1 MPARPLPVLAVS
13 LLLGSLT
20 GAASIYL
27 PVLSILGATLLLG
40 FLFILTASGRCKPAF
55 TCLIYLLFLC
65 GLVSAALTQARTT
78 SPAIPYSTGT
88 GKFDLIGE
96 IAEPVRYGPSRAAAI
111 VSLRR
116 LLTTDHTV
124 PVDGRIRLT
133 MRGNVPSLVVGDVI
147 RFQSRLRP
155 PHSQSNPGGFDYE
168 TYLLH
173 HRIQA
178 GGSINLGS
186 DGKGIQLLTHVT
198 YPVLDRADG
207 WRGRIRE
214 AALRTLDSP
223 AASVYLALI
232 TGETGYLSQDVRDD
246 FMSSGTTHILSISG
260 SNLGLIGVVVFLIA
274 RRAILMLPYSLVL
287 YLTLRITPTKAA
299 AALTMPVV
307 GFYAILGGAEVA
319 TVRSLLMLGLLLG
332 AVLLGRTHHLGT
344 GLAFAAL
351 IIIAWDP
358 LAPMDLSF
366 QLSFLSVLA
375 IVVLA
380 SRERGP
386 LPIAPEG
393 ISQEDVQAGS
403 AGRLLSNMRSVLQ
416 FLGKS
421 GGELVLLGVAVTMVT
436 VPLVAMHFHQIAWVG
451 LIANLLIV
459 PFVGFLVVPLGL
471 LGCVATLLSGS
482 HSLLCATPIQAG
494 LDTLLWMV
502 HVFAALPG
510 ARWMVAS
517 PSVWQVGV
525 FYLCVA
531 GLFWSSSQRVRY
543 VSVVVAA
550 VLLGLWV
557 WSPRDLPEKESVR
570 LTFLDVGQGDAAVI
584 ETSEGPVMLV
594 DGGGAFDST
603 DQGRAVIAPF
613 LWNRGIRRLD
623 VVVATH
629 PQLDH
634 IGGLT
639 YVARE
644 FTIGEL
650 WTNGIDRDL
659 PFVHRLDQTTKER
672 RIPVRAVTSVDL
684 PFPLGS
690 CRIHI
695 LNPAPPLSPSPSRG
709 ESRDRVNALPALLGG
724 KHLNNESVVV
734 RLACG
739 SVSVLFTGDIEQEAE
754 ERLVSG
760 YPLGSGVLKVPHHGS
775 RGSLHELFLRTVNPD
790 VAVVSVGRGNSYGHP
805 APAMLDM
812 YRRLNIG
819 VLRTD
824 RDGAVTIVQSP
835 SRRLVACERA
845 RRLKAV
851 APGRTGSWKR
861 ERDNLRRLWSAELP
875 CMTEENPTT

>member
-13 LLLGSLT
+13 MLLGSLT

-27 PVLSILGATLLLG
+27 PVFSFLGATLLLG
-40 FLFILTASGRCKPAF
+40 FLFILTSSGRCKPAF
-55 TCLIYLLFLC
+55 ACLIYLLFLC
-65 GLVSAALTQARTT
+65 GMVSAALTQARTT
-78 SPAIPYSTGT
+78 SPALPYSTGT

-116 LLTTDHTV
+116 LLATDHTV
-124 PVDGRIRLT
+124 PVDGRIRLA
-133 MRGNVPSLVVGDVI
+133 MRGDVPPLVVGDVV

-173 HRIQA
+173 HRIK
-178 GGSINLGS
+178 GIGSINLGS
-186 DGKGIQLLTHVT
+186 DEKGVQLLTHVP
-198 YPVLDRADG
+198 YPVLDRADV

-260 SNLGLIGVVVFLIA
+260 SHLGLVGVVVFWLA
-274 RRAILMLPYSLVL
+274 RRAILMLPSSWLL
-287 YLTLRITPTKAA
+287 RLTLRMTPTKAA
-299 AALTMPVV
+299 AAVTMPVV
-307 GFYAILGGAEVA
+307 GFYAVLGGAEVA
-319 TVRSLLMLGLLLG
+319 TVRSLLMLGLFLG
-332 AVLLGRTHHLGT
+332 AVLLGRTHHLNT

-351 IIIAWDP
+351 IIMAWDP
-358 LAPMDLSF
+358 LAPLDLSF

-380 SRERGP
+380 SREREP
-386 LPIAPEG
+386 LPVLPEG
-393 ISQEDVQAGS
+393 LPQADVQTGL
-403 AGRLLSNMRSVLQ
+403 AGRFLSNMRSVLPR
-416 FLGKS
+416 LGKS
-421 GGELVLLGVAVTMVT
+421 GWELVLVGAVVT
-436 VPLVAMHFHQIAWVG
+436 LVTAPLVAIHFHQIAWVG

-471 LGCVATLLSGS
+471 LGCVGTLLSGS
-482 HSLLCATPIQAG
+482 DSLLFAIPVQAG
-494 LDTLLWMV
+494 LDALLWVV
-502 HVFAALPG
+502 HGFAALPG
-510 ARWMVAS
+510 ARWMVTS
-517 PSVWQVGV
+517 PPVWQVGI
-525 FYLCVA
+525 FYLCLA
-531 GLFWSSSQRVRY
+531 GLFWGSSQRLRFA
-543 VSVVVAA
+543 SLLVAA
-550 VLLGLWV
+550 LLLGLWV
-557 WSPRDLPEKESVR
+557 WSPRDLPEKGSVR

-594 DGGGAFDST
+594 DGGGVSDST
-603 DQGRAVIAPF
+603 DQGRAVIGPF
-613 LWNRGIRRLD
+613 LWERGIRRLD

-634 IGGLT
+634 IGGLA

-644 FTIGEL
+644 FPIGEL
-650 WTNGIDRDL
+650 WTNGIDREQ
-659 PFVHRLDQTTKER
+659 PFVHRLEQTTKER
-672 RIPVRAVTSVDL
+672 RIPVKVASTTDAAYH
-684 PFPLGS
+684 LGG
-690 CRIHI
+690 CEVRV
-695 LNPAPPLSPSPSRG
+695 LNPPLRPSSAMLQT
-709 ESRDRVNALPALLGG
+709 DG
-724 KHLNNESVVV
+724 KHLNNASVVV
-734 RLACG
+734 RLACANG
-739 SVSVLFTGDIEQEAE
+739 SVLFTGDIEQEAE
-754 ERLVSG
+754 ERLVNGS
-760 YPLGSGVLKVPHHGS
+760 PLGAGVLKVPHHGS

-790 VAVVSVGRGNSYGHP
+790 VAVVSVGRSNSYGHP

-812 YRRLNIG
+812 YRRLNIA

-824 RDGAVTIVQSP
+824 RHGAVTIVQSP

-845 RRLKAV
+845 RRLKAIV
-851 APGRTGSWKR
+851 PGRPGSWNR
-861 ERDNLRRLWSAELP
+861 ERDNLRRVWTAELP